1 VTEAGNGKVTAP
13 RPKPP
18 VRIPY
23 SENTVPARQVWTVT
37 VMLLADGRVHSHL
50 ARMSPVTRQMTF
62 LVLPEREWHGSEP
75 EAIRFHLA
83 EAALDARL
91 DPEAARM
98 GW

>member
-1 VTEAGNGKVTAP
+1 MGNEKVTT
-13 RPKPP
+13 PP
-18 VRIPY
+18 AGKRDIAQY
-23 SENTVPARQVWTVT
+23 SEGVVPARQVWTVT

-62 LVLPEREWHGSEP
+62 LVLPERTWGGNEP
-75 EAIRFHLA
+75 EAIRYHLA

-91 DPEAARM
+91 DQEASRM